1 MNLYCLSKEQ
11 YKVQVISFH
20 NLGIDMDSSF
30 LLGIIL
36 KLVAA
41 VEPINWVFID
51 FNPDTLL
58 C

>member
-1 MNLYCLSKEQ
+1 M
-11 YKVQVISFH
+11 QVISFH